1 MTWLS
6 SRWNS
11 IALRSSLWTCC
22 RSTTLSSWFS
32 LFCSLSLISL
42 LGSLLKIR
50 MPCPLGWCS
59 GSGMSLL
66 RSTKT
71 WAITQWSVRSN
82 GLGLWG
88 QLLMML
94 CREAF
99 DATLSK
105 FQEMDKKLNAE
116 TEPEGMEVAEDSSLS
131 LWVVMMKQHQI
142 HPQMLSRKANSEE
155 L

>member
-6 SRWNS
+6 PRWNS

-32 LFCSLSLISL
+32 LICSLSLISL

-50 MPCPLGWCS
+50 MPCPLGSCS

-71 WAITQWSVRSN
+71 WATTQGSVRSN

-94 CREAF
+94 EAF

-116 TEPEGMEVAEDSSLS
+116 TEPEGMEVAEDSQVSAYEWWWWSSIRSTLRC
-131 LWVVMMKQHQI
+131 WAE
-142 HPQMLSRKANSEE
+142 KANSEE